1 MSRVANNPIP
11 IPSGVQVSLSGQTVT
26 LKGAKGSLSYSVHER
41 VNVACKNNTLRVAA
55 RDRSQ
60 DANRLAGTSRALL
73 FNMVKGVATGFE
85 RKLEITG
92 VGYRAQVQGK
102 VLNLTL
108 GYSHPVSFPI
118 PEGISIE
125 TPSPTEILVKGVDK
139 QRVGQVATEI
149 RSYRTP
155 EPYKGKGIRFSDEV
169 IARKEAKKT

>member
-11 IPSGVQVSLSGQTVT
+11 IPVGVQVSLNGQTVM

-41 VNVACKNNTLRVAA
+41 VNVACENNLLRVMA
-55 RDRSQ
+55 RDNNQ
-60 DANRLAGTSRALL
+60 DSNRLAGTSRALL
-73 FNMVKGVATGFE
+73 FNMVKGVSRGFE

-92 VGYRAQVQGK
+92 VGYRAQVQGG

-125 TPSPTEILVKGVDK
+125 TPSPTEIIVKGIDK
-139 QRVGQVATEI
+139 QKVGQVATKI
-149 RSYRTP
+149 RSYRSP
-155 EPYKGKGIRFSDEV
+155 EPYKGKGVRFADE
-169 IARKEAKKT
+169 IIIRKEAKKT